1 MATRVILHSDLNN
14 FYASVECL
22 RRPEIR
28 DKPVVVTGAKEERHG
43 VVLAKNAAA
52 KAAGV
57 KTGDVYW
64 EARQKCGSSLVEI
77 PADFSEYLRYSKK
90 VRRIYEDYTDR
101 IEAFG
106 IDECWLDVTASRR
119 LFGSGVQIAETIR
132 RRVKEELGLTVSVGV
147 SYNKIFAKL
156 GSDMK
161 KPDAVTEITPEN
173 YRETV
178 WKLPAADLLY
188 VGAAT
193 KKQLQRLGIKTIG
206 DLANADEAL
215 LKNKLGKRGAVL
227 RAFANGA
234 DDSPVLNVAEER
246 NIRSVGNSLTACR
259 DFETPEDVKAVLALL
274 SDAVCSRLREA
285 GARGGGVFISA
296 RSSALVVYRK
306 QGKLPR
312 ETSHAPDVAKKSF
325 ELFAA
330 VYPWQES
337 VRSVG
342 VGVYDLKFGE
352 TQTDF
357 FGLIDG
363 ETCGAAEK
371 KKRLD
376 AAVDKLREKY
386 GNAVI
391 RQAIVLKDKRLS
403 GADIK
408 AEHTVH
414 PVSFFK
420 NGV

>member
-1 MATRVILHSDLNN
+1 M
-14 FYASVECL
+14 
-22 RRPEIR
+22 
-28 DKPVVVTGAKEERHG
+28 
-43 VVLAKNAAA
+43 
-52 KAAGV
+52 
-57 KTGDVYW
+57 
-64 EARQKCGSSLVEI
+64 
-77 PADFSEYLRYSKK
+77 
-90 VRRIYEDYTDR
+90 
-101 IEAFG
+101 
-106 IDECWLDVTASRR
+106 
-119 LFGSGVQIAETIR
+119 LFR
-132 RRVKEELGLTVSVGV
+132 
-147 SYNKIFAKL
+147 
-156 GSDMK
+156 
-161 KPDAVTEITPEN
+161 
-173 YRETV
+173 
-178 WKLPAADLLY
+178 
-188 VGAAT
+188 
-193 KKQLQRLGIKTIG
+193 
-206 DLANADEAL
+206 
-215 LKNKLGKRGAVL
+215 
-227 RAFANGA
+227 
-234 DDSPVLNVAEER
+234 
-246 NIRSVGNSLTACR
+246 
-259 DFETPEDVKAVLALL
+259 

-285 GARGGGVFISA
+285 GARGGGVSISA

-342 VGVYDLKFGE
+342 VSVYDLKFGE

>member
-1 MATRVILHSDLNN
+1 MSRSILHCDMNN
-14 FYASVECL
+14 FYASVECMLDPAL
-22 RRPEIR
+22 R
-28 DKPVVVTGAKEERHG
+28 KYPVAVCGSVEERHG
-43 VVLAKNAAA
+43 IVLAKNYAA
-52 KAAGV
+52 KAFDV
-57 KTGDVYW
+57 KTGDAVW
-64 EARQKCGSSLVEI
+64 QAKQKCRNLVVVPPHFE
-77 PADFSEYLRYSKK
+77 EYIKYSKLARS
-90 VRRIYEDYTDR
+90 VYSRYTDQV
-101 IEAFG
+101 EPYG
-106 IDECWLDVTASRR
+106 MDECWLDVSGTENI
-119 LFGSGVQIAETIR
+119 FGSPEKVANDIRETI
-132 RRVKEELGLTVSVGV
+132 KFELGLTISVGV
-147 SYNKIFAKL
+147 SFNKIFAKL

-296 RSSALVVYRK
+296 RSSALIVYRK

>member
-1 MATRVILHSDLNN
+1 MLRNVLHCDMNN
-14 FYASVECL
+14 FYASVECMLDPAL
-22 RRPEIR
+22 REY
-28 DKPVVVTGAKEERHG
+28 PVAVCGSVEERHG
-43 VVLAKNAAA
+43 IVLAKNYKA
-52 KAAGV
+52 KAFNV
-57 KTGDVYW
+57 QTGDAVW
-64 EARQKCGSSLVEI
+64 QAKQKCKDLVIVPPHFE
-77 PADFSEYLRYSKK
+77 EYIKYSKLARS
-90 VRRIYEDYTDR
+90 VYERYTDQV
-101 IEAFG
+101 EPYG
-106 IDECWLDVTASRR
+106 MDECWLDISGTSGI
-119 LFGSGVQIAETIR
+119 FGSPEKVANEIRETI
-132 RRVKEELGLTVSVGV
+132 KFELGLTISVGV
-147 SYNKIFAKL
+147 SFNKIFAKL

-312 ETSHAPDVAKKSF
+312 ETSHAQDVAKKSF

>member
-1 MATRVILHSDLNN
+1 M
-14 FYASVECL
+14 
-22 RRPEIR
+22 
-28 DKPVVVTGAKEERHG
+28 
-43 VVLAKNAAA
+43 
-52 KAAGV
+52 
-57 KTGDVYW
+57 
-64 EARQKCGSSLVEI
+64 
-77 PADFSEYLRYSKK
+77 
-90 VRRIYEDYTDR
+90 
-101 IEAFG
+101 
-106 IDECWLDVTASRR
+106 
-119 LFGSGVQIAETIR
+119 
-132 RRVKEELGLTVSVGV
+132 
-147 SYNKIFAKL
+147 
-156 GSDMK
+156 
-161 KPDAVTEITPEN
+161 
-173 YRETV
+173 
-178 WKLPAADLLY
+178 
-188 VGAAT
+188 
-193 KKQLQRLGIKTIG
+193 GIKTSG

-285 GARGGGVFISA
+285 GARGGGVSISA

-312 ETSHAPDVAKKSF
+312 ETSHAPDVAEKSF

-342 VGVYDLKFGE
+342 VVVYDLKFGE

>member
-1 MATRVILHSDLNN
+1 MRERIILHCDLNN
-14 FYASVECL
+14 FFASVSLLFNPTLKDLPVAVCGDKES
-22 RRPEIR
+22 RRGI
-28 DKPVVVTGAKEERHG
+28 
-43 VVLAKNAAA
+43 VLAKNEPA
-52 KAAGV
+52 KVFGV
-57 KTGDVYW
+57 KTA
-64 EARQKCGSSLVEI
+64 EAVFEAKRKCPELI
-77 PADFSEYLRYSKK
+77 TLPPLYDEYYKYSAAAHK
-90 VRRIYEDYTDR
+90 IYERYTDM
-101 IEAFG
+101 IEPFG
-106 IDECWLDVTASRR
+106 IDECWLDVTGSTM
-119 LFGSGVQIAETIR
+119 LFGSGEEIAHRIR
-132 RRVKEELGLTVSVGV
+132 RDIKGELGITASVGV
-147 SYNKIFAKL
+147 SFNKVFAKL

-246 NIRSVGNSLTACR
+246 NIKSVGNSLTACR

-408 AEHTVH
+408 AERTVH